1 MQEQLRTADPKECFM
16 SDIPSIQWFPGHM
29 TKTRRVIEK
38 CLPLVDAVVEITDAR
53 IPYSSKNP
61 DLSRIIAGKPRL
73 VILNKSDAAD
83 PDATAKW
90 LEYYRKK
97 GIRAIAADCRSGK
110 GLKSVI
116 PEVKILLA
124 DQIKK
129 FEAKGM
135 KGRVLHLMVVGVPNV
150 GKSSFINKMAGKN
163 KAKVEDRPGVT
174 REKQWVKLESDVELL
189 DMPGVLWPKFEDMSV
204 GEKLAF
210 TGAVKDDVVDIE
222 ALASRLL
229 LLLSSLYP
237 QKLEERYKLKCE
249 NFSDGWELLNA
260 VGKNRGMLISGG
272 EINTE
277 RAAITVLD
285 EFRSGK
291 LGRIT
296 LELPSDFEV

>member
-1 MQEQLRTADPKECFM
+1 M

-135 KGRVLHLMVVGVPNV
+135 NGRVLHLMVVGVPNV
-150 GKSSFINKMAGKN
+150 GKSSFINKMAGKK

>member
-1 MQEQLRTADPKECFM
+1 M

-29 TKTRRVIEK
+29 TKTGRVIEK

-53 IPYSSKNP
+53 IPMSSKNP
-61 DLSRIIAGKPRL
+61 NLARMIAGKPRL
-73 VILNKSDAAD
+73 VILNKCDAAD
-83 PDATAKW
+83 PEATSKW
-90 LEYYRKK
+90 LDWYKK
-97 GIRAIAADCRSGK
+97 QGIRAIAADCRTGK

-135 KGRVLHLMVVGVPNV
+135 KGRILHLMVVGVPNV
-150 GKSSFINKMAGKN
+150 GKSSFINKMAGQN

-174 REKQWVKLESDVELL
+174 REKQWVKLDSDVELL

-222 ALASRLL
+222 ALACRLL
-229 LLLSSLYP
+229 AMLAEKYP
-237 QKLEERYKLKCE
+237 EKLKERYKLTSLE
-249 NFSDGWELLNA
+249 GDGWELLQA
-260 VGKNRGMLISGG
+260 VGRKRGMLISGG
-272 EINTE
+272 EVNTE

-296 LELPSDFEV
+296 LELPSEYEVKE

>member
-1 MQEQLRTADPKECFM
+1 M

-29 TKTRRVIEK
+29 TKTGRVIEK

-53 IPYSSKNP
+53 MSSKNP
-61 DLSRIIAGKPRL
+61 NLARMIAGKPRL
-73 VILNKSDAAD
+73 VILNKCDAAD
-83 PDATAKW
+83 PEATSKW
-90 LEYYRKK
+90 LEWYKK
-97 GIRAIAADCRSGK
+97 QGIRAIAADCKTGK

-135 KGRVLHLMVVGVPNV
+135 KGRILHLMVVGVPNV
-150 GKSSFINKMAGKN
+150 GKSSFINKMAGQN

-174 REKQWVKLESDVELL
+174 REKQWVKLDSDVELL

-222 ALASRLL
+222 ALACRLL
-229 LLLSSLYP
+229 AMLAEKYP
-237 QKLEERYKLKCE
+237 ERLKERYKLTSLE
-249 NFSDGWELLNA
+249 GDGWELLQA
-260 VGKNRGMLISGG
+260 VGRKRGMLISGG
-272 EINTE
+272 EVNTE

-296 LELPSDFEV
+296 LELPSEYEVKE

>member
-1 MQEQLRTADPKECFM
+1 M

-29 TKTRRVIEK
+29 TKTGRVIEK

-53 IPYSSKNP
+53 IPMSSKNP
-61 DLSRIIAGKPRL
+61 NLARMIAGKPRL
-73 VILNKSDAAD
+73 VILNKCDAAD
-83 PDATAKW
+83 PEVTSKW
-90 LEYYRKK
+90 LDWYKK
-97 GIRAIAADCRSGK
+97 QGIRAIAADCRTGK

-135 KGRVLHLMVVGVPNV
+135 KGRILHLMVVGVPNV
-150 GKSSFINKMAGKN
+150 GKSSFINKMAGQN

-174 REKQWVKLESDVELL
+174 REKQWVKLDSDIELL

-222 ALASRLL
+222 ALACRLL
-229 LLLSSLYP
+229 AMLAEKYP
-237 QKLEERYKLKCE
+237 ERLKERYKLTSLE
-249 NFSDGWELLNA
+249 GDGWELLQA
-260 VGKNRGMLISGG
+260 VGRKRGMLISGG
-272 EINTE
+272 DVNTE

-296 LELPSDFEV
+296 LELPSEYEVKE

>member
-1 MQEQLRTADPKECFM
+1 M

-29 TKTRRVIEK
+29 TKTGRVIEK

-53 IPYSSKNP
+53 IPMSSKNP
-61 DLSRIIAGKPRL
+61 NLARMIAGKPRL
-73 VILNKSDAAD
+73 VILNKCDAAD
-83 PDATAKW
+83 PEATSKW
-90 LEYYRKK
+90 LEWYKK
-97 GIRAIAADCRSGK
+97 QGIRAIAADCRTGK

-135 KGRVLHLMVVGVPNV
+135 KGRILHLMVVGVPNV
-150 GKSSFINKMAGKN
+150 GKSSFINKMAGQN

-174 REKQWVKLESDVELL
+174 REKQWVKLDSDVELL

-222 ALASRLL
+222 ALACRLL
-229 LLLSSLYP
+229 AMLAEKYP
-237 QKLEERYKLKCE
+237 ERLKERYKLTSLE
-249 NFSDGWELLNA
+249 GDGWELLQA
-260 VGKNRGMLISGG
+260 VGRKRGMLISGG
-272 EINTE
+272 EVNTE

-296 LELPSDFEV
+296 LELPSEYEVKE

>member
-1 MQEQLRTADPKECFM
+1 M

-29 TKTRRVIEK
+29 TKTGRVIEK

-53 IPYSSKNP
+53 IPMSSKNP
-61 DLSRIIAGKPRL
+61 NLARMIAGKPRL
-73 VILNKSDAAD
+73 VILNKCDAAD
-83 PDATAKW
+83 PDATSKW
-90 LEYYRKK
+90 LDWYKK
-97 GIRAIAADCRSGK
+97 QGIRAIAADCRTGK

-135 KGRVLHLMVVGVPNV
+135 KGRILHLMVVGVPNV
-150 GKSSFINKMAGKN
+150 GKSSFINKMAGQN

-174 REKQWVKLESDVELL
+174 REKQWVKLDSDVELL

-222 ALASRLL
+222 ALACRLL
-229 LLLSSLYP
+229 AMLAEKYP
-237 QKLEERYKLKCE
+237 ERLKERYKLTSLE
-249 NFSDGWELLNA
+249 GDGWELLQA
-260 VGKNRGMLISGG
+260 VGRKRGMLISGG
-272 EINTE
+272 EVNTE

-296 LELPSDFEV
+296 LELPSEYEVKE

>member
-1 MQEQLRTADPKECFM
+1 M

-29 TKTRRVIEK
+29 TKTGRVIEK

-53 IPYSSKNP
+53 IPMSSKNP
-61 DLSRIIAGKPRL
+61 NLARMIAGKPRL
-73 VILNKSDAAD
+73 VILNKCDAAD
-83 PDATAKW
+83 PEATSKW
-90 LEYYRKK
+90 LDWYKK
-97 GIRAIAADCRSGK
+97 QGIRAIAADCRTGK

-135 KGRVLHLMVVGVPNV
+135 KGRILHLMVVGVPNV
-150 GKSSFINKMAGKN
+150 GKSSFINKMAGQN

-174 REKQWVKLESDVELL
+174 REKQWVKLDSDVELL

-229 LLLSSLYP
+229 AMLAEKYP
-237 QKLEERYKLKCE
+237 ERLKERYKLTSLE
-249 NFSDGWELLNA
+249 GDGWELLQA
-260 VGKNRGMLISGG
+260 VGRKRGMLISGG
-272 EINTE
+272 EVNTE

-296 LELPSDFEV
+296 LELPSEYEVKE

>member
-1 MQEQLRTADPKECFM
+1 M

-29 TKTRRVIEK
+29 TKTGRVIEK

-53 IPYSSKNP
+53 IPMSSKNP
-61 DLSRIIAGKPRL
+61 NLARMIAGKPRL
-73 VILNKSDAAD
+73 VILNKCDAAD
-83 PDATAKW
+83 PEATSKW
-90 LEYYRKK
+90 LDWYKK
-97 GIRAIAADCRSGK
+97 QGIRAIAADCRTGK

-135 KGRVLHLMVVGVPNV
+135 RGRILHLMVVGVPNV
-150 GKSSFINKMAGKN
+150 GKSSFINKMAGQN

-174 REKQWVKLESDVELL
+174 REKQWVKLDSDVELL

-222 ALASRLL
+222 ALACRLL
-229 LLLSSLYP
+229 AMLAEKYP
-237 QKLEERYKLKCE
+237 ERLKERYKLTSLE
-249 NFSDGWELLNA
+249 GDGWELLQA
-260 VGKNRGMLISGG
+260 VGRKRGMLISGG
-272 EINTE
+272 EVNTE

-296 LELPSDFEV
+296 LELPSEYEVKE

>member
-1 MQEQLRTADPKECFM
+1 M

-29 TKTRRVIEK
+29 TKTGRVIEK

-53 IPYSSKNP
+53 IPMSSKNP
-61 DLSRIIAGKPRL
+61 NLARMIAGKPRL
-73 VILNKSDAAD
+73 VILNKCDAAD
-83 PDATAKW
+83 PEATSRW
-90 LEYYRKK
+90 LEWYKK
-97 GIRAIAADCRSGK
+97 QGIRAIAADCRTGK

-135 KGRVLHLMVVGVPNV
+135 KGRILHLMVVGVPNV
-150 GKSSFINKMAGKN
+150 GKSSFINKMAGQN

-174 REKQWVKLESDVELL
+174 REKQWVKLDSDVELL

-222 ALASRLL
+222 ALACRLL
-229 LLLSSLYP
+229 AMLAEKYP
-237 QKLEERYKLKCE
+237 ERLKERYKLTSLE
-249 NFSDGWELLNA
+249 GDGWELLQA
-260 VGKNRGMLISGG
+260 VGRKRGMLISGG
-272 EINTE
+272 EVNTE

-296 LELPSDFEV
+296 LELPSEYEVKE